1 MLQNPVV
8 GCVLNRKSYVVQT
21 LGGRFSTQKARRLRA
36 SKKRISRWS
45 RRKRAEWSAD
55 RLIES
60 KPNTTS
66 SHQQWASMVCIAC
79 IGQKYS
85 DMDNPTQ
92 QQVWSIG
99 AQRIIPTRR
108 FSPRKVWHLI
118 QWLKMSCSP
127 LFSPGFYPI
136 FKYTNR
142 SRLCITFYPHIKFV
156 GYNIML
162 YYTPWILCITII
174 SQ

>member
-1 MLQNPVV
+1 MLKNPVF
-8 GCVLNRKSYVVQT
+8 GGVLNRKSYVVQT
-21 LGGRFSTQKARRLRA
+21 LGGRFSTQKARRLLA

-45 RRKRAEWSAD
+45 RRKRAEWSSD

-60 KPNTTS
+60 KPNTVS

-85 DMDNPTQ
+85 EMDNPTQ

-127 LFSPGFYPI
+127 LFFLRGSIPFSNTPTDLGYVSHSI
-136 FKYTNR
+136 
-142 SRLCITFYPHIKFV
+142 LIKFV